1 MASEIPSGTPGESA
15 LTGGLSSVTT
25 ATPLTT
31 AIRTSSVMYCLNS
44 WPFRSSTLPWAVMGC
59 CSTLSQATFPS
70 SPRRGG
76 RDINKISRSFLYGAD
91 GVVIQFHRILL
102 RLNTTPSA
110 RAKDDSRLFHD
121 RAATPPRRGGE
132 NSPHHPVW
140 ATAPKAGG
148 SY

>member
-76 RDINKISRSFLYGAD
+76 RDINKISRSLLYGAD
-91 GVVIQFHRILL
+91 GVVIKFQENLVV
-102 RLNTTPSA
+102 
-110 RAKDDSRLFHD
+110 LFL
-121 RAATPPRRGGE
+121 PPRLRGLRMLRSFFLIAQTPLLGE
-132 NSPHHPVW
+132 EGKVLQFIV
-140 ATAPKAGG
+140 AQRQDMTETM
-148 SY
+148 